1 MMSYEIIGITVLWLF
16 LFGYIIVASIDFGA
30 GFFSLHAK
38 LFGQSH
44 YINRLIQRYLNPVW
58 EVTNVFFVFFF
69 VGIVGFFPDTAY
81 YYGTVLLIPGSIALI
96 LLAARGAFYAFEN
109 YGQDSKLSWLM
120 IYGIS
125 GLLIPAALSTAL
137 TISEGGFLKKTAS
150 GSIDLNWTEL
160 LLSPYGWA
168 VVLLAIVS
176 VLYISSGFLTFYAHR
191 AQDWKAYALL
201 RKCFLMWG
209 APMIL
214 MSLFVFLSLRIQN
227 KAHFNAAVFDYGW
240 LFIISFVSFLIA
252 GVLTYLKKAHGI
264 AFLFVM
270 LQMGTAFFG
279 YGLSKLPYIL
289 YPYIHIDDAVTND
302 SMALVL
308 TIAFICGLLLLIPSL
323 YFILKLFVFDK
334 DYVRGHKKG
343 Y

>member
-1 MMSYEIIGITVLWLF
+1 MVYEVIGITVLWIF

-44 YINRLIQRYLNPVW
+44 EINDLIQRYLNPVW

-96 LLAARGAFYAFEN
+96 LLSIRGAFYAFEN

-120 IYGIS
+120 LYAVS
-125 GLLIPAALSTAL
+125 GLLIPASLSTAL
-137 TISEGGFLKKTAS
+137 TISEGGYITESFS
-150 GSIDLNWTEL
+150 GNVDLNWTEL
-160 LLSPYGWA
+160 LLSPFGWA

-191 AQDWKAYALL
+191 AKDTSAYQLM
-201 RKCFLMWG
+201 RKWFLMWG
-209 APMIL
+209 APMIM

-227 KAHFNAAVFDYGW
+227 EAHFMSAVFDYGW
-240 LFIISFVSFLIA
+240 LFIISFIAFAIA
-252 GVLTYLKKAHGI
+252 GVLTLLKKAHGI
-264 AFLFVM
+264 AFIFVII
-270 LQMGTAFFG
+270 QMGTAFFG

-289 YPYIHIDDAVTND
+289 YPYVHIDDAVTND

-308 TIAFICGLLLLIPSL
+308 TIAFIGGLLLLLPSL
-323 YFILKLFVFDK
+323 FFILKLFVFDK
-334 DYVRGHKKG
+334 DYVRGKK
-343 Y
+343 

>member
-1 MMSYEIIGITVLWLF
+1 MVYEVIGITVLWIF

-44 YINRLIQRYLNPVW
+44 EINDLIQRYLNPVW

-96 LLAARGAFYAFEN
+96 LLSIRGAFYAFEN

-120 IYGIS
+120 LYAVS
-125 GLLIPAALSTAL
+125 GLLIPASLSTAL
-137 TISEGGFLKKTAS
+137 TISEGGYITESSS
-150 GSIDLNWTEL
+150 GNVDLNWTEL
-160 LLSPYGWA
+160 LLSPFGWA

-191 AQDWKAYALL
+191 AKDTSAYQLM
-201 RKCFLMWG
+201 RKWFLMWG
-209 APMIL
+209 APMIM

-227 KAHFNAAVFDYGW
+227 EAHFMSAVFDYGW
-240 LFIISFVSFLIA
+240 LFIISFIAFAIA
-252 GVLTYLKKAHGI
+252 GVLTLLKKAHGI
-264 AFLFVM
+264 AFIFVII
-270 LQMGTAFFG
+270 QMGTAFFG

-289 YPYIHIDDAVTND
+289 YPYVHIDDAVTND

-308 TIAFICGLLLLIPSL
+308 TIAFIGGLLLLLPSL
-323 YFILKLFVFDK
+323 FFILKLFVFDK
-334 DYVRGHKKG
+334 VYVRGKK
-343 Y
+343 

>member
-1 MMSYEIIGITVLWLF
+1 MMVYEVIGITVLWIF

-44 YINRLIQRYLNPVW
+44 EINDLIQRYLNPVW

-96 LLAARGAFYAFEN
+96 LLSIRGAFYAFEN

-120 IYGIS
+120 LYAVS
-125 GLLIPAALSTAL
+125 GLLIPVSLSTAL
-137 TISEGGFLKKTAS
+137 TISEGGYITESSS
-150 GSIDLNWTEL
+150 GNVDLNWTEL
-160 LLSPYGWA
+160 LLSPFGWA

-191 AQDWKAYALL
+191 AKDTSAYQLM
-201 RKCFLMWG
+201 RKWFLMWG
-209 APMIL
+209 APMIM

-227 KAHFNAAVFDYGW
+227 EAHFMSAVFDYGW
-240 LFIISFVSFLIA
+240 LFIISFIAFAIA
-252 GVLTYLKKAHGI
+252 GVLTLLKKAHGI
-264 AFLFVM
+264 AFIFVII
-270 LQMGTAFFG
+270 QMGTAFFG

-289 YPYIHIDDAVTND
+289 YPYVHIDDAVTND

-308 TIAFICGLLLLIPSL
+308 TIAFIGGLLLLLPSL
-323 YFILKLFVFDK
+323 FFILKLFVFDK
-334 DYVRGHKKG
+334 DYVRGKK
-343 Y
+343 

>member
-1 MMSYEIIGITVLWLF
+1 MMVYEVIGITVLWIF

-44 YINRLIQRYLNPVW
+44 EINDLIQRYLNPVW

-96 LLAARGAFYAFEN
+96 LLSIRGAFYAFEN

-120 IYGIS
+120 LYAVS
-125 GLLIPAALSTAL
+125 GLLIPASLSTAL
-137 TISEGGFLKKTAS
+137 TISEGGYITESSS
-150 GSIDLNWTEL
+150 GNVDLNWTEL
-160 LLSPYGWA
+160 LLSPFGWA

-191 AQDWKAYALL
+191 AKDTSAYQLM
-201 RKCFLMWG
+201 RKWFLMWG
-209 APMIL
+209 APMIM

-227 KAHFNAAVFDYGW
+227 EAHFMSAVFDYGW
-240 LFIISFVSFLIA
+240 LFIISFIAFAIA
-252 GVLTYLKKAHGI
+252 GVLTLLKKAHGI
-264 AFLFVM
+264 AFIFVII
-270 LQMGTAFFG
+270 QMSTAFFG

-289 YPYIHIDDAVTND
+289 YPYVHIDDAVTND

-308 TIAFICGLLLLIPSL
+308 TIAFIGGLLLLLPSL
-323 YFILKLFVFDK
+323 FFILKLFVFDK
-334 DYVRGHKKG
+334 DYVRGKK
-343 Y
+343 

>member
-1 MMSYEIIGITVLWLF
+1 MVYEVIGITVLWIF

-44 YINRLIQRYLNPVW
+44 EINDLIQRYLNPVW

-96 LLAARGAFYAFEN
+96 LLSIRGAFYAFEN

-120 IYGIS
+120 LYAVS
-125 GLLIPAALSTAL
+125 GLLIPASLSTAL
-137 TISEGGFLKKTAS
+137 TISEGGYITESSS
-150 GSIDLNWTEL
+150 GNVDLNWTEL
-160 LLSPYGWA
+160 LLSPFGWA

-191 AQDWKAYALL
+191 AKDTSAYQLM
-201 RKCFLMWG
+201 RKWFLMWD
-209 APMIL
+209 APMIM

-227 KAHFNAAVFDYGW
+227 EAHFMSAVFDYGW
-240 LFIISFVSFLIA
+240 LFIISFIAFAIA
-252 GVLTYLKKAHGI
+252 GVLTLLKKAHGI
-264 AFLFVM
+264 AFIFVII
-270 LQMGTAFFG
+270 QMGTAFFG

-289 YPYIHIDDAVTND
+289 YPYVHIDDAVTND

-308 TIAFICGLLLLIPSL
+308 TIAFIGGLLLLLPSL
-323 YFILKLFVFDK
+323 FFILKLFVFDK
-334 DYVRGHKKG
+334 DYVRGKK
-343 Y
+343 

>member
-1 MMSYEIIGITVLWLF
+1 MVYEVIGITVLWIF

-44 YINRLIQRYLNPVW
+44 EINDLIQRYLNPVW

-96 LLAARGAFYAFEN
+96 LLSIRGAFYAFEN

-120 IYGIS
+120 LYAVS
-125 GLLIPAALSTAL
+125 GLLIPASLSTAL
-137 TISEGGFLKKTAS
+137 TISEGGYITESSS
-150 GSIDLNWTEL
+150 GNVDLNWTEL
-160 LLSPYGWA
+160 LLSPFGWA

-191 AQDWKAYALL
+191 AKDTSAYQLM
-201 RKCFLMWG
+201 RKWFLMWG
-209 APMIL
+209 APMIM

-227 KAHFNAAVFDYGW
+227 EAHFMSAVFDYGW
-240 LFIISFVSFLIA
+240 LFIISFIAFAIA
-252 GVLTYLKKAHGI
+252 GVLTLLKKAYGI
-264 AFLFVM
+264 AFIFVII
-270 LQMGTAFFG
+270 QMGTAFFG

-289 YPYIHIDDAVTND
+289 YPYVHIDDAVTND

-308 TIAFICGLLLLIPSL
+308 TIAFIGGLLLLLPSL
-323 YFILKLFVFDK
+323 FFILKLFVFDK
-334 DYVRGHKKG
+334 DYVRGKK
-343 Y
+343 

>member
-1 MMSYEIIGITVLWLF
+1 MNYEVIGITVLWIF

-44 YINRLIQRYLNPVW
+44 EINGLIQRCLNPVW

-96 LLAARGAFYAFEN
+96 LLSIRGAFYAFEN

-120 IYGIS
+120 LYAVS
-125 GLLIPAALSTAL
+125 GLLIPASLSTAL
-137 TISEGGFLKKTAS
+137 TISEGGYITESAS
-150 GSIDLNWTEL
+150 GNVDLNWTEL
-160 LLSPYGWA
+160 LLSPFGWA

-191 AQDWKAYALL
+191 AKDKSAYQLM
-201 RKCFLMWG
+201 RKWFLMWG
-209 APMIL
+209 APMIM

-227 KAHFNAAVFDYGW
+227 EAHFMSAVFDYGW
-240 LFIISFVSFLIA
+240 LFIISFIAFVIA
-252 GVLTYLKKAHGI
+252 GMLTLLKKAHGI
-264 AFLFVM
+264 AFIFVII
-270 LQMGTAFFG
+270 QMGTAFFG

-289 YPYIHIDDAVTND
+289 YPYVHIDDAVTND

-308 TIAFICGLLLLIPSL
+308 TIAFIGGLLLLLPSL
-323 YFILKLFVFDK
+323 FFIFKLFVFDK
-334 DYVRGHKKG
+334 EYVRGKK
-343 Y
+343 

>member
-1 MMSYEIIGITVLWLF
+1 MMVYEVIGITVLWIF

-44 YINRLIQRYLNPVW
+44 EINDLIQRYLNPVW

-96 LLAARGAFYAFEN
+96 LLSIRGAFYASEN

-120 IYGIS
+120 LYAIS
-125 GLLIPAALSTAL
+125 GLLIPASLSTAL
-137 TISEGGFLKKTAS
+137 TISEGGYIIESSS
-150 GSIDLNWTEL
+150 GNVDLNWTEL
-160 LLSPYGWA
+160 LLSPFGWA

-191 AQDWKAYALL
+191 AKDTSAYQLM
-201 RKCFLMWG
+201 RKWFLMWG
-209 APMIL
+209 APMIM

-227 KAHFNAAVFDYGW
+227 EAHFMSAVFDYGW
-240 LFIISFVSFLIA
+240 LFIISFIAFAIA
-252 GVLTYLKKAHGI
+252 GVLTLLKKAHGI
-264 AFLFVM
+264 AFIFVII
-270 LQMGTAFFG
+270 QMGTAFFG

-289 YPYIHIDDAVTND
+289 YPYVHIDDAVTND

-308 TIAFICGLLLLIPSL
+308 TIAFIGGLLLLLPSL
-323 YFILKLFVFDK
+323 FFILKLFVFDK
-334 DYVRGHKKG
+334 DYVRGKK
-343 Y
+343 

>member
-1 MMSYEIIGITVLWLF
+1 MMVYEVIGITVLWIF

-44 YINRLIQRYLNPVW
+44 EINDLIQRYLNPVW

-96 LLAARGAFYAFEN
+96 LLSIRGAFYAFEN

-120 IYGIS
+120 LYAVS
-125 GLLIPAALSTAL
+125 GLLIPASLSTAL
-137 TISEGGFLKKTAS
+137 TISEGGYITESSS
-150 GSIDLNWTEL
+150 GNVDLNWTEL
-160 LLSPYGWA
+160 LLSPFGWA

-191 AQDWKAYALL
+191 AKDTSAYQLM
-201 RKCFLMWG
+201 RKWFLMWG
-209 APMIL
+209 APMIM

-227 KAHFNAAVFDYGW
+227 EAHFMSAVFDYGW
-240 LFIISFVSFLIA
+240 LFIISFIAFAIA
-252 GVLTYLKKAHGI
+252 GVLTLLKKAHGI
-264 AFLFVM
+264 AFIFVIT
-270 LQMGTAFFG
+270 QMGTAFFG

-289 YPYIHIDDAVTND
+289 YPYVHIDDAVTND

-308 TIAFICGLLLLIPSL
+308 TIAFIGGLLLLLPSL
-323 YFILKLFVFDK
+323 FFILKLFVFDK
-334 DYVRGHKKG
+334 DYVRGKK
-343 Y
+343 

>member
-1 MMSYEIIGITVLWLF
+1 MMVYEVIGITVLWIF

-44 YINRLIQRYLNPVW
+44 EINDLIQRYLNPVW

-81 YYGTVLLIPGSIALI
+81 YYGTVLLIPGSVALI
-96 LLAARGAFYAFEN
+96 LLSIRGAFYAFEN

-120 IYGIS
+120 LYAVS
-125 GLLIPAALSTAL
+125 GLLIPASLSTAL
-137 TISEGGFLKKTAS
+137 TISEGGYITESSS
-150 GSIDLNWTEL
+150 GNVDLNWTEL
-160 LLSPYGWA
+160 LLSPFGWA

-191 AQDWKAYALL
+191 AKDTSAYQLM
-201 RKCFLMWG
+201 RKWFLMWG
-209 APMIL
+209 APMIM

-227 KAHFNAAVFDYGW
+227 EAHFMSAVFDYGW
-240 LFIISFVSFLIA
+240 LFIISFIAFAIA
-252 GVLTYLKKAHGI
+252 GVLTLLKKAHGI
-264 AFLFVM
+264 AFIFVII
-270 LQMGTAFFG
+270 QMGTAFFG

-289 YPYIHIDDAVTND
+289 YPYVHIDDAVTND

-308 TIAFICGLLLLIPSL
+308 TIAFIGGLLLLLPSL
-323 YFILKLFVFDK
+323 FFILKLFVFDK
-334 DYVRGHKKG
+334 DYVRGKK
-343 Y
+343 

>member
-1 MMSYEIIGITVLWLF
+1 MVYEMIGITVLWIF

-44 YINRLIQRYLNPVW
+44 EINDLIQRYLNPVW

-96 LLAARGAFYAFEN
+96 LLSIRGAFYAFEN

-120 IYGIS
+120 LYAVS
-125 GLLIPAALSTAL
+125 GLLIPASLSTAL
-137 TISEGGFLKKTAS
+137 TISEGGYITESSS
-150 GSIDLNWTEL
+150 GNVDLNWTEL
-160 LLSPYGWA
+160 LLSPFGWA

-191 AQDWKAYALL
+191 AKDTSAYQLM
-201 RKCFLMWG
+201 RKWFLMWG
-209 APMIL
+209 APMIM

-227 KAHFNAAVFDYGW
+227 EAHFMSAVFDYGW
-240 LFIISFVSFLIA
+240 LFIISFIAFAIA
-252 GVLTYLKKAHGI
+252 GVLTLLKKAHGI
-264 AFLFVM
+264 AFIFVII
-270 LQMGTAFFG
+270 QMGTAFFG

-289 YPYIHIDDAVTND
+289 YPYVHIDDAVTND

-308 TIAFICGLLLLIPSL
+308 TIAFIGGLLLLLPSL
-323 YFILKLFVFDK
+323 FFILKLFVFDK
-334 DYVRGHKKG
+334 DYVRGKK
-343 Y
+343 

>member
-1 MMSYEIIGITVLWLF
+1 MVYEVIGITVLWIF

-44 YINRLIQRYLNPVW
+44 EINDLIQRYLNPVW

-96 LLAARGAFYAFEN
+96 LLSIRGAFYAFEN

-120 IYGIS
+120 LYAVS
-125 GLLIPAALSTAL
+125 GLLIPASLSTAL
-137 TISEGGFLKKTAS
+137 TISEGGYITESSS
-150 GSIDLNWTEL
+150 GNVDLNWTEL
-160 LLSPYGWA
+160 LLSPFGWA

-191 AQDWKAYALL
+191 AKDTSAYQLM
-201 RKCFLMWG
+201 RKWFLMWG
-209 APMIL
+209 APMIM

-227 KAHFNAAVFDYGW
+227 EAHFMSAVFDYGW
-240 LFIISFVSFLIA
+240 LFIISFIAFAIA
-252 GVLTYLKKAHGI
+252 GVLTLLKKAHGI
-264 AFLFVM
+264 AFIFVII
-270 LQMGTAFFG
+270 QMGTAFFG

-289 YPYIHIDDAVTND
+289 YPYVHIDDAVTND

-308 TIAFICGLLLLIPSL
+308 TIVFIGGLLLLLPSL
-323 YFILKLFVFDK
+323 FFILKLFVFDK
-334 DYVRGHKKG
+334 DYVRGKK
-343 Y
+343 

>member
-1 MMSYEIIGITVLWLF
+1 MMVYEVIGITVLWIF

-30 GFFSLHAK
+30 GFFSLQAK

-44 YINRLIQRYLNPVW
+44 EINDLIQRYLNPVW

-96 LLAARGAFYAFEN
+96 LLSIRGAFYAFEN

-120 IYGIS
+120 LYAVS
-125 GLLIPAALSTAL
+125 GLLIPASLSTAL
-137 TISEGGFLKKTAS
+137 TISEGGYITESSS
-150 GSIDLNWTEL
+150 GNVDLNWTEL
-160 LLSPYGWA
+160 LLSPFGWA

-191 AQDWKAYALL
+191 AKDTSAYQLM
-201 RKCFLMWG
+201 RKWFLMWG
-209 APMIL
+209 APMIM

-227 KAHFNAAVFDYGW
+227 EAHFMSAVFDYGW
-240 LFIISFVSFLIA
+240 LFIISFIAFAIA
-252 GVLTYLKKAHGI
+252 GVLTLLKKAHGI
-264 AFLFVM
+264 AFIFVII
-270 LQMGTAFFG
+270 QMGTAFFG

-289 YPYIHIDDAVTND
+289 YPYVHIDDAVTND

-308 TIAFICGLLLLIPSL
+308 TIAFIGGLLLLLPSL
-323 YFILKLFVFDK
+323 FFILKLFVFDK
-334 DYVRGHKKG
+334 DYVRGKK
-343 Y
+343 

>member
-1 MMSYEIIGITVLWLF
+1 MMVYEVIGITVLWIF

-44 YINRLIQRYLNPVW
+44 EINDLIQRYLNPVW

-96 LLAARGAFYAFEN
+96 LLSIRGAFYAFEN

-120 IYGIS
+120 LYAVS
-125 GLLIPAALSTAL
+125 GLLIPASLSTAL
-137 TISEGGFLKKTAS
+137 TISEGGYIIESSS
-150 GSIDLNWTEL
+150 GNVDLNWTEL
-160 LLSPYGWA
+160 LLSPFGWA

-191 AQDWKAYALL
+191 AKDTSAYQLM
-201 RKCFLMWG
+201 RKWFLMWG
-209 APMIL
+209 APMI
-214 MSLFVFLSLRIQN
+214 MISLFVFLSLRIQN
-227 KAHFNAAVFDYGW
+227 EAHFMSAVFDYGW
-240 LFIISFVSFLIA
+240 LFIISFIAFAIA
-252 GVLTYLKKAHGI
+252 GVLTLLKKAHGI
-264 AFLFVM
+264 AFIFVII
-270 LQMGTAFFG
+270 QMGTAFFG

-289 YPYIHIDDAVTND
+289 YPYVHIDDAVTND

-308 TIAFICGLLLLIPSL
+308 TIAFIGGLLLLLPSL
-323 YFILKLFVFDK
+323 FFILKLFVFDK
-334 DYVRGHKKG
+334 DYVRGKK
-343 Y
+343 

>member
-1 MMSYEIIGITVLWLF
+1 MMNYEVIGITVLWIF

-44 YINRLIQRYLNPVW
+44 EINGLIQRYLNPVW

-96 LLAARGAFYAFEN
+96 LLSIRGAFYAFEN

-120 IYGIS
+120 LYAVS
-125 GLLIPAALSTAL
+125 GLLIPASLSTAL
-137 TISEGGFLKKTAS
+137 TISEGGYITESAS
-150 GSIDLNWTEL
+150 GNVDLNWTEL
-160 LLSPYGWA
+160 LLSPFGWA

-191 AQDWKAYALL
+191 AKDKSAYQLM
-201 RKCFLMWG
+201 RKWFLMWG
-209 APMIL
+209 APMIM

-227 KAHFNAAVFDYGW
+227 EAHFMSAVFDYGW
-240 LFIISFVSFLIA
+240 LFIISFIAFVIA
-252 GVLTYLKKAHGI
+252 GMLTLLKKAHGI
-264 AFLFVM
+264 AFIFVII
-270 LQMGTAFFG
+270 QMGTAFFG

-289 YPYIHIDDAVTND
+289 YPYVHIDDAVTND

-308 TIAFICGLLLLIPSL
+308 TIAFIGGLLLLLPSL
-323 YFILKLFVFDK
+323 FFIFKLFVFDK
-334 DYVRGHKKG
+334 EYVRGKK
-343 Y
+343 

>member
-1 MMSYEIIGITVLWLF
+1 MMVYEVIGITVLWIF

-44 YINRLIQRYLNPVW
+44 EINDLIQRYLNPVW

-96 LLAARGAFYAFEN
+96 LLSIRGAFYAFEN

-120 IYGIS
+120 LYAVS
-125 GLLIPAALSTAL
+125 GLLIPASLSTAL
-137 TISEGGFLKKTAS
+137 TISEGGYITESSS
-150 GSIDLNWTEL
+150 GNVDLNWTEL
-160 LLSPYGWA
+160 LLSPFGWA

-191 AQDWKAYALL
+191 AKDTSAYQLM
-201 RKCFLMWG
+201 RKWFLMWG
-209 APMIL
+209 APMIM

-227 KAHFNAAVFDYGW
+227 EAHFMSAVFDYGW
-240 LFIISFVSFLIA
+240 LFIISFIAFAIA
-252 GVLTYLKKAHGI
+252 GVLTLLKKAHGI
-264 AFLFVM
+264 AFIFVII
-270 LQMGTAFFG
+270 QMGTAFFG

-289 YPYIHIDDAVTND
+289 YPYVHIDDAVTND

-308 TIAFICGLLLLIPSL
+308 SIAFIGGLLLLLPSL
-323 YFILKLFVFDK
+323 FFILKLFVFDK
-334 DYVRGHKKG
+334 DYVRGKK
-343 Y
+343 

>member
-1 MMSYEIIGITVLWLF
+1 MMVYEVIGITVLWIF

-44 YINRLIQRYLNPVW
+44 EINDLIQRYLNPVW

-96 LLAARGAFYAFEN
+96 LLSIRGAFYAFEN

-120 IYGIS
+120 LYAVS
-125 GLLIPAALSTAL
+125 GLLIPASLSTAL
-137 TISEGGFLKKTAS
+137 TISEGGYITESSS
-150 GSIDLNWTEL
+150 GNVDLNWTEL
-160 LLSPYGWA
+160 LLSPFGWA

-176 VLYISSGFLTFYAHR
+176 VLYILSGFLTFYAHR
-191 AQDWKAYALL
+191 AKDTSAYQLM
-201 RKCFLMWG
+201 RKWFLMWG
-209 APMIL
+209 APMIM

-227 KAHFNAAVFDYGW
+227 EAHFMSAVFDYGW
-240 LFIISFVSFLIA
+240 LFIISFIAFAIA
-252 GVLTYLKKAHGI
+252 GVLTLLKKAHGI
-264 AFLFVM
+264 AFIFVII
-270 LQMGTAFFG
+270 QMGTAFFG

-289 YPYIHIDDAVTND
+289 YPYVHIDDAVTND

-308 TIAFICGLLLLIPSL
+308 TIAFIGGLLLLLPSL
-323 YFILKLFVFDK
+323 FFILKLFVFDK
-334 DYVRGHKKG
+334 DYVRGKK
-343 Y
+343 

>member
-1 MMSYEIIGITVLWLF
+1 MVYEVIGITVLWIF

-44 YINRLIQRYLNPVW
+44 EINDLIQRYLNPVW

-96 LLAARGAFYAFEN
+96 LLSIRGAFYAFEN

-120 IYGIS
+120 LYAVS
-125 GLLIPAALSTAL
+125 GLLIPASLSTAL
-137 TISEGGFLKKTAS
+137 TISEGGYIIESSS
-150 GSIDLNWTEL
+150 GNVDLNWTEL
-160 LLSPYGWA
+160 LLSPFGWA

-191 AQDWKAYALL
+191 AKDTSAYQLM
-201 RKCFLMWG
+201 RKWFLMWG
-209 APMIL
+209 APMIM

-227 KAHFNAAVFDYGW
+227 EAHFMSAVFDYGW
-240 LFIISFVSFLIA
+240 LFIISFITFAIA
-252 GVLTYLKKAHGI
+252 GVLTLLKKAHGI
-264 AFLFVM
+264 AFIFVII
-270 LQMGTAFFG
+270 QMGTAFFG

-289 YPYIHIDDAVTND
+289 YPYVHIDDAVTND

-308 TIAFICGLLLLIPSL
+308 TIAFIGGLLLLLPSL
-323 YFILKLFVFDK
+323 FFILKLFVFDK
-334 DYVRGHKKG
+334 DYVRGKK
-343 Y
+343 

>member
-1 MMSYEIIGITVLWLF
+1 MMVYEVIGITVLWIF

-44 YINRLIQRYLNPVW
+44 EINDLIQRYLNPVW

-96 LLAARGAFYAFEN
+96 LLSIRGAFYAFEN

-120 IYGIS
+120 LYAVS
-125 GLLIPAALSTAL
+125 GLLIPASLSTAL
-137 TISEGGFLKKTAS
+137 TISEGGYITESSS
-150 GSIDLNWTEL
+150 GNVDLNWTEL
-160 LLSPYGWA
+160 LLSPFGWA

-191 AQDWKAYALL
+191 AKDTSAYQLM
-201 RKCFLMWG
+201 RKWFLMWG
-209 APMIL
+209 APMIM

-227 KAHFNAAVFDYGW
+227 EAHFMSAVFDYGW
-240 LFIISFVSFLIA
+240 LFIISFIAFAIA
-252 GVLTYLKKAHGI
+252 GVLTLLKKAHGI
-264 AFLFVM
+264 AFIFVII
-270 LQMGTAFFG
+270 QMGTAFFG
-279 YGLSKLPYIL
+279 YGLSKPPYIL
-289 YPYIHIDDAVTND
+289 YPYVHIDDAVTND

-308 TIAFICGLLLLIPSL
+308 TIVFIGGLLLLLPSL
-323 YFILKLFVFDK
+323 FFILKLFVFDK
-334 DYVRGHKKG
+334 DYVRGKK
-343 Y
+343 

>member
-1 MMSYEIIGITVLWLF
+1 MVYEVIGITVLWIF
-16 LFGYIIVASIDFGA
+16 LLGYIIVASIDFGA

-44 YINRLIQRYLNPVW
+44 EINDLIQRYLNPVW

-96 LLAARGAFYAFEN
+96 LLSIRGAFYAFEN

-120 IYGIS
+120 LYAVS
-125 GLLIPAALSTAL
+125 GLLIPASLSTAL
-137 TISEGGFLKKTAS
+137 TISEGGYITESSS
-150 GSIDLNWTEL
+150 GNVDLNWTEL
-160 LLSPYGWA
+160 LLSPFGWA

-191 AQDWKAYALL
+191 AKDTSAYQLM
-201 RKCFLMWG
+201 RKWFLMWG
-209 APMIL
+209 APMIM

-227 KAHFNAAVFDYGW
+227 EAHFMSAVFDYGW
-240 LFIISFVSFLIA
+240 LFIISFIAFAIA
-252 GVLTYLKKAHGI
+252 GVLTLLKKAHGI
-264 AFLFVM
+264 AFIFVII
-270 LQMGTAFFG
+270 QMGTAFFG

-289 YPYIHIDDAVTND
+289 YPYVHIDDAVTND

-308 TIAFICGLLLLIPSL
+308 TIAFIGGLLLLLPSL
-323 YFILKLFVFDK
+323 FFILKLFVFDK
-334 DYVRGHKKG
+334 DYVRGKK
-343 Y
+343 

>member
-1 MMSYEIIGITVLWLF
+1 MMVYEVIGITVLWIF

-44 YINRLIQRYLNPVW
+44 EINDLIQRYLNPVW

-96 LLAARGAFYAFEN
+96 LLSIRGAFYAFEN
-109 YGQDSKLSWLM
+109 YGQDSKLSWFML
-120 IYGIS
+120 YAVS
-125 GLLIPAALSTAL
+125 GLLIPASLSTAL
-137 TISEGGFLKKTAS
+137 TISEGGYIIESSS
-150 GSIDLNWTEL
+150 GNVDLNWTEL
-160 LLSPYGWA
+160 LLSPFGWA

-191 AQDWKAYALL
+191 AKDTSAYQLM
-201 RKCFLMWG
+201 RKWFLMWG
-209 APMIL
+209 APMIM

-227 KAHFNAAVFDYGW
+227 EAHFMSAVFDYGW
-240 LFIISFVSFLIA
+240 LFIISFIAFAIA
-252 GVLTYLKKAHGI
+252 GVLTLLKKAHGI
-264 AFLFVM
+264 AFIFVII
-270 LQMGTAFFG
+270 QMGTAFFG

-289 YPYIHIDDAVTND
+289 YPYVHIDDAVTND

-308 TIAFICGLLLLIPSL
+308 TIAFIGGLLLLLPSL
-323 YFILKLFVFDK
+323 FFILKLFVFDK
-334 DYVRGHKKG
+334 DYVRGKK
-343 Y
+343 

>member
-1 MMSYEIIGITVLWLF
+1 MMVYEVIGITVLWIF

-44 YINRLIQRYLNPVW
+44 EINDLIQRYLNPVW

-96 LLAARGAFYAFEN
+96 LLSIRGAFYAFEN

-120 IYGIS
+120 LYAVS
-125 GLLIPAALSTAL
+125 GLLIPASLSTAL
-137 TISEGGFLKKTAS
+137 TISEGGYIIESSS
-150 GSIDLNWTEL
+150 GNVDLNWTEL
-160 LLSPYGWA
+160 LLSPFGWA

-191 AQDWKAYALL
+191 AKDTSAYQLM
-201 RKCFLMWG
+201 RKWFLMWG
-209 APMIL
+209 APMIM

-227 KAHFNAAVFDYGW
+227 EAHFMSAVFDYGW
-240 LFIISFVSFLIA
+240 LFIISFIAFAIA
-252 GVLTYLKKAHGI
+252 GVLTLLKKAHGI
-264 AFLFVM
+264 AFIFVII
-270 LQMGTAFFG
+270 QMGTAFFG

-289 YPYIHIDDAVTND
+289 YPYVHIEDAVTND

-308 TIAFICGLLLLIPSL
+308 TIAFIGGLLLLLPSL
-323 YFILKLFVFDK
+323 FFILKLFLFDK
-334 DYVRGHKKG
+334 DYVRGKK
-343 Y
+343 

>member
-1 MMSYEIIGITVLWLF
+1 MVYEVIGITVLWIF

-44 YINRLIQRYLNPVW
+44 EINDLIQRYLNPVW

-96 LLAARGAFYAFEN
+96 LLSIRGAFYAFEN

-120 IYGIS
+120 LYAVS
-125 GLLIPAALSTAL
+125 GLLIPASLSTAL
-137 TISEGGFLKKTAS
+137 TISEGGYIIESSS
-150 GSIDLNWTEL
+150 GNVDLNWTEL
-160 LLSPYGWA
+160 LLSPFGWA

-191 AQDWKAYALL
+191 AKDTSAYQLM
-201 RKCFLMWG
+201 RKWFLMWG
-209 APMIL
+209 APMIM

-227 KAHFNAAVFDYGW
+227 EAHFMSAVFDYGW
-240 LFIISFVSFLIA
+240 LFIISFIAFAIA
-252 GVLTYLKKAHGI
+252 GVLTLLKKAHGI
-264 AFLFVM
+264 AFIFVII
-270 LQMGTAFFG
+270 QMGTAFFG

-289 YPYIHIDDAVTND
+289 YPYVHIDDAVTND

-308 TIAFICGLLLLIPSL
+308 TIAFIGGLLLLLPSL
-323 YFILKLFVFDK
+323 FFILKLFVFDK
-334 DYVRGHKKG
+334 DYVRGKK
-343 Y
+343 

>member
-1 MMSYEIIGITVLWLF
+1 MMNYEVIGITVLWIF

-44 YINRLIQRYLNPVW
+44 EINGLIQRYLNPVW

-96 LLAARGAFYAFEN
+96 LLSIRGAFYAFEN

-120 IYGIS
+120 LYAVS
-125 GLLIPAALSTAL
+125 GLLIPASLSTAL
-137 TISEGGFLKKTAS
+137 TISEGGYITESAS
-150 GSIDLNWTEL
+150 GNVDLNWTEL
-160 LLSPYGWA
+160 LLSPFGWA

-191 AQDWKAYALL
+191 AKDKSAYQLM
-201 RKCFLMWG
+201 RKWFLMWG
-209 APMIL
+209 APMIM

-227 KAHFNAAVFDYGW
+227 ETHFMSAVFDYGW
-240 LFIISFVSFLIA
+240 LFIISFIAFVIA
-252 GVLTYLKKAHGI
+252 GMLTLLKKAHGI
-264 AFLFVM
+264 AFIFVII
-270 LQMGTAFFG
+270 QMGTAFFG

-289 YPYIHIDDAVTND
+289 YPYVHIDDAVTND

-308 TIAFICGLLLLIPSL
+308 TIAFIGGLLLLLPSL
-323 YFILKLFVFDK
+323 FFIFKLFVFDK
-334 DYVRGHKKG
+334 EYVRGKK
-343 Y
+343 

>member
-1 MMSYEIIGITVLWLF
+1 MVYEVIGITVLWIF

-44 YINRLIQRYLNPVW
+44 EINDLIQRYLNPVW

-96 LLAARGAFYAFEN
+96 LLSIRGAFYAFEN

-120 IYGIS
+120 LYAVS
-125 GLLIPAALSTAL
+125 GLLIPASLSTAL
-137 TISEGGFLKKTAS
+137 TISEGGYITESSS
-150 GSIDLNWTEL
+150 GNVDLNWTEL
-160 LLSPYGWA
+160 LLSPFGWA
-168 VVLLAIVS
+168 VVLLTIVS

-191 AQDWKAYALL
+191 AKDTSAYQLM
-201 RKCFLMWG
+201 RKWFLMWG
-209 APMIL
+209 APMIM

-227 KAHFNAAVFDYGW
+227 EAHFMSAVFDYGW
-240 LFIISFVSFLIA
+240 LFIISFIAFAIA
-252 GVLTYLKKAHGI
+252 GVLTLLKKAHGI
-264 AFLFVM
+264 AFIFVII
-270 LQMGTAFFG
+270 QMGTAFFG

-289 YPYIHIDDAVTND
+289 YPYVHIDDAVTND

-308 TIAFICGLLLLIPSL
+308 TIAFIGGLLLLLPSL
-323 YFILKLFVFDK
+323 FFILKLFVFDK
-334 DYVRGHKKG
+334 DYVRGKK
-343 Y
+343 

>member
-1 MMSYEIIGITVLWLF
+1 MVYEVIGITVLWIF

-44 YINRLIQRYLNPVW
+44 EINDLIQRYLNPVW

-96 LLAARGAFYAFEN
+96 LLSIRGAFYAFEN

-120 IYGIS
+120 LYAVS
-125 GLLIPAALSTAL
+125 GLLIPASLSTAL
-137 TISEGGFLKKTAS
+137 TISEGGYIIESSS
-150 GSIDLNWTEL
+150 GNVDLNWTEL
-160 LLSPYGWA
+160 LLSPFGWA

-191 AQDWKAYALL
+191 AKDTSAYQLM
-201 RKCFLMWG
+201 RKWFLMWG
-209 APMIL
+209 APMIM

-227 KAHFNAAVFDYGW
+227 EAHFMSAVFDYGW
-240 LFIISFVSFLIA
+240 LFIISFIA
-252 GVLTYLKKAHGI
+252 FAIASVLTLLKKAHGI
-264 AFLFVM
+264 AFIFVII
-270 LQMGTAFFG
+270 QMGTAFFG

-289 YPYIHIDDAVTND
+289 YPYVHIDDAVTND

-308 TIAFICGLLLLIPSL
+308 TIAFIGGLLLLLPSL
-323 YFILKLFVFDK
+323 FFILKLFVFDK
-334 DYVRGHKKG
+334 DYVRGKK
-343 Y
+343 

>member
-1 MMSYEIIGITVLWLF
+1 MMVYEVIGITVLWIF

-44 YINRLIQRYLNPVW
+44 EINDLIQRYLNPVW

-96 LLAARGAFYAFEN
+96 LLSIRGAFYAFEN

-120 IYGIS
+120 LYAVS
-125 GLLIPAALSTAL
+125 GLLIPASLSTAL
-137 TISEGGFLKKTAS
+137 TISEGGYITESSS
-150 GSIDLNWTEL
+150 GNVDLNWTEL
-160 LLSPYGWA
+160 LLSPFGWA

-191 AQDWKAYALL
+191 AKDTSAYQLM
-201 RKCFLMWG
+201 RKWFLMWG
-209 APMIL
+209 APMIM

-227 KAHFNAAVFDYGW
+227 EAHFMSAVFDYGW
-240 LFIISFVSFLIA
+240 LFIISFIA
-252 GVLTYLKKAHGI
+252 FAITGVLTLLKKAHGI
-264 AFLFVM
+264 AFIFVII
-270 LQMGTAFFG
+270 QMGTAFFG

-289 YPYIHIDDAVTND
+289 YPYVHIDDAVTND

-308 TIAFICGLLLLIPSL
+308 TIAFIGGLLLLLPSL
-323 YFILKLFVFDK
+323 FFILKLFVFDK
-334 DYVRGHKKG
+334 DYVRGKK
-343 Y
+343 

>member
-1 MMSYEIIGITVLWLF
+1 MVYEVIGITVLWIF

-44 YINRLIQRYLNPVW
+44 EINDLIQRYLNPVW

-96 LLAARGAFYAFEN
+96 LLSIRGAFYAFEN

-120 IYGIS
+120 LYAVS
-125 GLLIPAALSTAL
+125 GLLIPASLSTAL
-137 TISEGGFLKKTAS
+137 TISEGGYITESSS
-150 GSIDLNWTEL
+150 GNVDLNWTEL
-160 LLSPYGWA
+160 LLSPFSWA

-191 AQDWKAYALL
+191 AKDTSAYQLM
-201 RKCFLMWG
+201 RKGFLMWG
-209 APMIL
+209 APMIM

-227 KAHFNAAVFDYGW
+227 EAHFMSAVFDYGW
-240 LFIISFVSFLIA
+240 LFIISFIAFAIA
-252 GVLTYLKKAHGI
+252 GVLTLLKKAHGI
-264 AFLFVM
+264 AFIFVII
-270 LQMGTAFFG
+270 QMGTAFFG

-289 YPYIHIDDAVTND
+289 YPYVHIDDAVTND

-308 TIAFICGLLLLIPSL
+308 TIAFIGGLLLLLPSL
-323 YFILKLFVFDK
+323 FFILKLFVFDK
-334 DYVRGHKKG
+334 DYVRGKK
-343 Y
+343 

>member
-1 MMSYEIIGITVLWLF
+1 MVYEVIGITVLWIF

-44 YINRLIQRYLNPVW
+44 EINDLIQRYLNPVW

-96 LLAARGAFYAFEN
+96 LLSIRVAFYAFEN

-120 IYGIS
+120 LYAVS
-125 GLLIPAALSTAL
+125 GLLIPASLSTAL
-137 TISEGGFLKKTAS
+137 TISEGGYITESSS
-150 GSIDLNWTEL
+150 GNVDLNWTEL
-160 LLSPYGWA
+160 LLSPFGWA

-191 AQDWKAYALL
+191 AKDTSAYQLM
-201 RKCFLMWG
+201 RKWFLMWG
-209 APMIL
+209 APMIM

-227 KAHFNAAVFDYGW
+227 EAHFMSAVFDYGW
-240 LFIISFVSFLIA
+240 LFIISFIAFAIA
-252 GVLTYLKKAHGI
+252 GVLTLLKKAHGI
-264 AFLFVM
+264 AFIFVII
-270 LQMGTAFFG
+270 QMGTAFFG

-289 YPYIHIDDAVTND
+289 YPYVHIDDAVTND

-308 TIAFICGLLLLIPSL
+308 TIAFIGGLLLLLPSL
-323 YFILKLFVFDK
+323 FFILKLFVFDK
-334 DYVRGHKKG
+334 DYVRGKK
-343 Y
+343 

>member
-1 MMSYEIIGITVLWLF
+1 MVYEVIGITVLWIF

-44 YINRLIQRYLNPVW
+44 EINDLIQRYLNPVW

-96 LLAARGAFYAFEN
+96 LLSIRGAFYAFEN

-120 IYGIS
+120 LYAVS
-125 GLLIPAALSTAL
+125 GLLIPASLSTAL
-137 TISEGGFLKKTAS
+137 TISEGGYITESSS
-150 GSIDLNWTEL
+150 GNVDLNWTEL
-160 LLSPYGWA
+160 LLSPFGWA

-191 AQDWKAYALL
+191 AKDTSAYQLM
-201 RKCFLMWG
+201 RKWFLMWG
-209 APMIL
+209 APMIM

-227 KAHFNAAVFDYGW
+227 EAHFMSAVFDYGW
-240 LFIISFVSFLIA
+240 LFIISFIAFAIA
-252 GVLTYLKKAHGI
+252 GVLTLLKKAHGI
-264 AFLFVM
+264 AFIFVII
-270 LQMGTAFFG
+270 QMGAAFFG

-289 YPYIHIDDAVTND
+289 YPYVHIDDAVTND

-308 TIAFICGLLLLIPSL
+308 TIAFIGGLLLLLPSL
-323 YFILKLFVFDK
+323 FFILKLFVFDK
-334 DYVRGHKKG
+334 DYVRGKK
-343 Y
+343 

>member
-1 MMSYEIIGITVLWLF
+1 MMVYEVIGITVLWIF

-44 YINRLIQRYLNPVW
+44 EINDLIQRYLNPVW

-96 LLAARGAFYAFEN
+96 LLSIRGAFYAFEN

-120 IYGIS
+120 LYAVS
-125 GLLIPAALSTAL
+125 GLLIPASLSTAL
-137 TISEGGFLKKTAS
+137 TISEGGYITESSS
-150 GSIDLNWTEL
+150 GNVDLNWTEL
-160 LLSPYGWA
+160 LLSPFGWA

-191 AQDWKAYALL
+191 AKDTSAYQLM
-201 RKCFLMWG
+201 RKWFLMWG
-209 APMIL
+209 APMIM

-227 KAHFNAAVFDYGW
+227 EAHFMSAVFDYGW
-240 LFIISFVSFLIA
+240 LFIISFIAFAIA
-252 GVLTYLKKAHGI
+252 GVLTLLKKAHGI
-264 AFLFVM
+264 AFIFVII
-270 LQMGTAFFG
+270 QMGTAFFG
-279 YGLSKLPYIL
+279 YGLSKMPYIL
-289 YPYIHIDDAVTND
+289 YPYVHIDDAVTND

-308 TIAFICGLLLLIPSL
+308 TIAFIGGLLLLLPSL
-323 YFILKLFVFDK
+323 FFILKLFVFDK
-334 DYVRGHKKG
+334 DYVRGKK
-343 Y
+343 

>member
-1 MMSYEIIGITVLWLF
+1 MMVYEVIGITVLWSF

-44 YINRLIQRYLNPVW
+44 EINDLIQRYLNPVW

-96 LLAARGAFYAFEN
+96 LLSIRGAFYAFEN

-120 IYGIS
+120 LYAVS
-125 GLLIPAALSTAL
+125 GLLIPASLSTAL
-137 TISEGGFLKKTAS
+137 TISEGGYITESSS
-150 GSIDLNWTEL
+150 GNVDLNWTEL
-160 LLSPYGWA
+160 LLSPFGWA

-191 AQDWKAYALL
+191 AKDTSAYQLM
-201 RKCFLMWG
+201 RKWFLMWG
-209 APMIL
+209 APMIM

-227 KAHFNAAVFDYGW
+227 EAHFMSAVFDYGW
-240 LFIISFVSFLIA
+240 LFIISFIAFAIA
-252 GVLTYLKKAHGI
+252 GVLTLLKKAHGI
-264 AFLFVM
+264 AFIFVII
-270 LQMGTAFFG
+270 QMGTAFFG

-289 YPYIHIDDAVTND
+289 YPYVHIDDAVTND

-308 TIAFICGLLLLIPSL
+308 TIAFIGGLLLLLPSL
-323 YFILKLFVFDK
+323 FFILKLFVFDK
-334 DYVRGHKKG
+334 DYVRGKK
-343 Y
+343 

>member
-1 MMSYEIIGITVLWLF
+1 MVYEVIGITVLWIF

-44 YINRLIQRYLNPVW
+44 EINDLIQRYLNPVW

-96 LLAARGAFYAFEN
+96 LLSIRGAFYAFEN

-120 IYGIS
+120 LYAVS
-125 GLLIPAALSTAL
+125 GLLIPASLSTAL
-137 TISEGGFLKKTAS
+137 TISEGGYITESSS
-150 GSIDLNWTEL
+150 GNVDLNWTEL
-160 LLSPYGWA
+160 LLSPFGWA

-191 AQDWKAYALL
+191 AKDTSAYQLM
-201 RKCFLMWG
+201 RKWFLMWG
-209 APMIL
+209 APMIM

-227 KAHFNAAVFDYGW
+227 EAHFMSAVFDYGW
-240 LFIISFVSFLIA
+240 LFIISFIAFAIA
-252 GVLTYLKKAHGI
+252 GVLTLLKKAHGI
-264 AFLFVM
+264 AFIFVII
-270 LQMGTAFFG
+270 QMGTAFFG

-289 YPYIHIDDAVTND
+289 YPYVHIDDAVTND

-308 TIAFICGLLLLIPSL
+308 TIAFIGGLLLLLPSL
-323 YFILKLFVFDK
+323 FFILKLFVFDK
-334 DYVRGHKKG
+334 DYVRGKK
-343 Y
+343 

>member
-1 MMSYEIIGITVLWLF
+1 MMVYEVIGITVLWIF

-30 GFFSLHAK
+30 GFFSLHGK

-44 YINRLIQRYLNPVW
+44 EINDLIQRYLNPVW

-96 LLAARGAFYAFEN
+96 LLSIRGAFYAFEN

-120 IYGIS
+120 LYAVS
-125 GLLIPAALSTAL
+125 GLLIPASLSTAL
-137 TISEGGFLKKTAS
+137 TISEGGYITESSS
-150 GSIDLNWTEL
+150 GNVDLNWTEL
-160 LLSPYGWA
+160 LLSPFGWA

-191 AQDWKAYALL
+191 AKDTSAYQLM
-201 RKCFLMWG
+201 RKWFLMWG
-209 APMIL
+209 APMIM

-227 KAHFNAAVFDYGW
+227 EAHFMSAVFDYGW
-240 LFIISFVSFLIA
+240 LFIISFIAFAIA
-252 GVLTYLKKAHGI
+252 GVLTLLKKAHGI
-264 AFLFVM
+264 AFIFVII
-270 LQMGTAFFG
+270 QMGTAFFG

-289 YPYIHIDDAVTND
+289 YPYVHIDDAVTND

-308 TIAFICGLLLLIPSL
+308 TIAFIGGLLLLLPSL
-323 YFILKLFVFDK
+323 FFILKLFVFDK
-334 DYVRGHKKG
+334 DYVRGKK
-343 Y
+343 

>member
-1 MMSYEIIGITVLWLF
+1 MMVYEVIGITVLWIF

-44 YINRLIQRYLNPVW
+44 EINDLIQRYLNPVW

-96 LLAARGAFYAFEN
+96 LLSIRGAFYAFEN

-120 IYGIS
+120 LYAVS
-125 GLLIPAALSTAL
+125 GLLIPASLSTAL
-137 TISEGGFLKKTAS
+137 TISEGGYITES
-150 GSIDLNWTEL
+150 SSDNVDLNWTEL
-160 LLSPYGWA
+160 LLSPFGWA

-191 AQDWKAYALL
+191 AKDTSAYQLM
-201 RKCFLMWG
+201 RKWFLMWG
-209 APMIL
+209 APMIM

-227 KAHFNAAVFDYGW
+227 EAHFMSAVFDYGW
-240 LFIISFVSFLIA
+240 LFIISFIAFAIA
-252 GVLTYLKKAHGI
+252 GVLTLLKKAHGI
-264 AFLFVM
+264 AFIFVII
-270 LQMGTAFFG
+270 QMGTAFFG

-289 YPYIHIDDAVTND
+289 YPYVHIDDAVTND

-308 TIAFICGLLLLIPSL
+308 TIAFIGGLLLLLPSL
-323 YFILKLFVFDK
+323 FFILKLFVFDK
-334 DYVRGHKKG
+334 DYVRGKK
-343 Y
+343 

>member
-1 MMSYEIIGITVLWLF
+1 MMVYEVIGITVLWIF

-44 YINRLIQRYLNPVW
+44 EINDLIQRYLNPVW

-96 LLAARGAFYAFEN
+96 LLSIRGAFYAFEN

-120 IYGIS
+120 LYAVS
-125 GLLIPAALSTAL
+125 GLLIPASLSTAL
-137 TISEGGFLKKTAS
+137 TISEGGYITESSS
-150 GSIDLNWTEL
+150 GNVDLNWTEL
-160 LLSPYGWA
+160 LLSPFGWA

-176 VLYISSGFLTFYAHR
+176 VLYISSGFLTFYARR
-191 AQDWKAYALL
+191 AKDTSAYQLM
-201 RKCFLMWG
+201 RKWFLMWG
-209 APMIL
+209 APMIM

-227 KAHFNAAVFDYGW
+227 EAHFMSAVFDYGW
-240 LFIISFVSFLIA
+240 LFIISFIAFAIA
-252 GVLTYLKKAHGI
+252 GVLTLLKKAHGI
-264 AFLFVM
+264 AFIFVII
-270 LQMGTAFFG
+270 QMGTAFFG

-289 YPYIHIDDAVTND
+289 YPYVHIDDAVTND

-308 TIAFICGLLLLIPSL
+308 TIAFIGGLLLLLPSL
-323 YFILKLFVFDK
+323 FFILKLFVFDK
-334 DYVRGHKKG
+334 DYVRGKK
-343 Y
+343 